1 MATKSETIQAVADRA
16 GVSKKDA
23 ENILGAFFDHT
34 AERIKKRR
42 KNCMARLRIIFH
54 VRAWST
60 YGKKSSDRRG
70 NQNQKKPLNKT
81 FYISSDETVVAR
93 KSWQTLRLF

>member
-34 AERIKKRR
+34 AERIKKGE
-42 KNCMARLRIIFH
+42 KLHGQASDHFPCQSVVH
-54 VRAWST
+54 VREEILRPARQSKS
-60 YGKKSSDRRG
+60 KKAA
-70 NQNQKKPLNKT
+70 Q
-81 FYISSDETVVAR
+81 
-93 KSWQTLRLF
+93 